1 MSCRKTEYPQSAV
14 SSAISSDPG
23 ISGASGNKGMSDPH
37 LKSVLDTKL
46 GNLSMPIARRR
57 TPSRTRTTYHTERLS
72 SFSSFKSYVE
82 HMLERRF

>member
-23 ISGASGNKGMSDPH
+23 ISGASGNKGLEGFAEMALS
-37 LKSVLDTKL
+37 KSKLDRHRCFCFAFGEIGQTWP
-46 GNLSMPIARRR
+46 G
-57 TPSRTRTTYHTERLS
+57 TRLS